1 MDNTPNVTFI
11 EYQEPVS
18 SLVSKFLTKEDFGIA
33 STSLGVA
40 VPALSKVNEH
50 GISVLIGAKPNRR
63 FFGLIKVRRE
73 IIGTIW
79 FFNKLNDKSWA
90 FEIYNPD
97 NIQPADQLA
106 NKLALV
112 FDVKITIIQKDIKA
126 KFESFSGDYR
136 L

>member
-1 MDNTPNVTFI
+1 MNSTPNVTFI

-18 SLVSKFLTKEDFGIA
+18 SLVSKFLTEEDFGIA
-33 STSLGVA
+33 STSLGIA
-40 VPALSKVNEH
+40 MPTLSNVNEY
-50 GISVLIGAKPNRR
+50 GISVLIGAKPKRR

-90 FEIYNPD
+90 FEIFNVD
-97 NIQPADQLA
+97 NVQQADQLA
-106 NKLALV
+106 NKLALA
-112 FDVKITIIQKDIKA
+112 FNVKITIIQKDIRA
-126 KFESFSGDYR
+126 KFESFSGSYR